1 MFSYLLEFFFLYLLD
16 GVYVL
21 GIIVQIKISIII
33 VEYAIVFFNF
43 GALLNYFWVYYK
55 ILEEG

>member
-33 VEYAIVFFNF
+33 VEYAIVFFHF
-43 GALLNYFWVYYK
+43 GTLLNYFWVYYK

>member
-33 VEYAIVFFNF
+33 VEYAIVFFHF
-43 GALLNYFWVYYK
+43 SALLNYFWVYYK